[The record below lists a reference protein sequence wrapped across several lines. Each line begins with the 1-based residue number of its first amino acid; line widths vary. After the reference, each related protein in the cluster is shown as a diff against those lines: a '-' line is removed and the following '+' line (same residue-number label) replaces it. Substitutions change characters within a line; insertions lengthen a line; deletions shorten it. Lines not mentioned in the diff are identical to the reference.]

1 MMRSM
6 NALRLL
12 AACAIT
18 FSLGCGSTSAP
29 DASTS
34 DARAD
39 SANDGSTAID
49 GTAQEGG
56 ASDSATPPADATVD
70 SASNPDGAMC
80 ATAGQSCNNSDNPC
94 CGPLVCMVRGGAGGT
109 ACADPM
115 CRTIG
120 QSCDSMHECC
130 PSSACAGAP
139 GAQSCLPTP

>member
-1 MMRSM
+1 MMRPM
-6 NALRLL
+6 NTLRLL
-12 AACAIT
+12 ACCAVT
-18 FSLGCGSTSAP
+18 LSLGCGSTNAT
-29 DASTS
+29 DASAS

-39 SANDGSTAID
+39 STSDGSAAMD
-49 GTAQEGG
+49 VAAQ
-56 ASDSATPPADATVD
+56 DSATPPADSAVD
-70 SASNPDGAMC
+70 SASNADGAMC
-80 ATAGQSCNNSDNPC
+80 AMAGQTCNDSDNRC

-139 GAQSCLPTP
+139 GAQSCVPTP